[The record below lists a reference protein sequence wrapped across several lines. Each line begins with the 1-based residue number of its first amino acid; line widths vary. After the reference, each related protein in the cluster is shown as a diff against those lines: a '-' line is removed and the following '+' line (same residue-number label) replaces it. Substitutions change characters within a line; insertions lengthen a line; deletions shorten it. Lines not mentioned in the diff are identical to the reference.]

1 MPLPSPTK
9 ETADG
14 ADEAREALR
23 IVRARIAAGGPGWT
37 PHKLH
42 PLCLGCKC
50 MTTETQP
57 LRGPLRK
64 RESHLWRR
72 DPLDWYVEPEWCS
85 ERLFELEHFHG
96 DIWDP
101 AAGTGRIRDAAH
113 KAGLTCMAS
122 DIEPRDYAAV
132 SCHDFLVLRGSFE
145 FPNIVSN
152 PPFGRAEEF
161 AKLALHVAQR
171 KVVLLLPANWVQGDK
186 RSRWLETTPLRR
198 VLFLTPR
205 PSMPPGAVVV
215 SGGRPGNGTTDY
227 AWFIWDNEGTEPLF
241 RERQAPEIGWCRR

>member
-1 MPLPSPTK
+1 
-9 ETADG
+9 
-14 ADEAREALR
+14 
-23 IVRARIAAGGPGWT
+23 
-37 PHKLH
+37 
-42 PLCLGCKC
+42 

-85 ERLFELEHFHG
+85 ERLFEMEKFEG
-96 DIWDP
+96 PIWDP
-101 AAGTGRIRDAAH
+101 AAGTGRIAH
-113 KAGLTCMAS
+113 SAEKAGYKAHAT
-122 DIEPRDYAAV
+122 DIDSRTYAPHV
-132 SCHDFLVLRGSFE
+132 LQLDFWSMPDRAY
-145 FPNIVSN
+145 PINIVSN
-152 PPFGRAEEF
+152 PPFSLAEKF
-161 AKLALHVAQR
+161 AQIALRVAQR

-215 SGGRPGNGTTDY
+215 SGGKPGNGTTDY
-227 AWFIWDNEGTEPLF
+227 AWFIWSHDPGRGPTEP
-241 RERQAPEIGWCRR
+241 RIGWCRR

>member
-1 MPLPSPTK
+1 
-9 ETADG
+9 
-14 ADEAREALR
+14 
-23 IVRARIAAGGPGWT
+23 
-37 PHKLH
+37 
-42 PLCLGCKC
+42 

-85 ERLFELEHFHG
+85 VRLFELEKFEG
-96 DIWDP
+96 PIWDP
-101 AAGTGRIRDAAH
+101 AAGTGRIAHAAE
-113 KAGLTCMAS
+113 KAGYEAHAT
-122 DIEPRDYAAV
+122 DINPTGPGVATLDFRAAP
-132 SCHDFLVLRGSFE
+132 LRSYSI
-145 FPNIVSN
+145 NIVSN
-152 PPFGRAEEF
+152 PPFSLAEVF
-161 AKLALHVAQR
+161 AKWSLAVAAH

-215 SGGRPGNGTTDY
+215 SGGKPGNGTTDY
-227 AWFIWDNEGTEPLF
+227 AWFIWDHEQDPLVSCGLNH
-241 RERQAPEIGWCRR
+241 PTIGWCRR